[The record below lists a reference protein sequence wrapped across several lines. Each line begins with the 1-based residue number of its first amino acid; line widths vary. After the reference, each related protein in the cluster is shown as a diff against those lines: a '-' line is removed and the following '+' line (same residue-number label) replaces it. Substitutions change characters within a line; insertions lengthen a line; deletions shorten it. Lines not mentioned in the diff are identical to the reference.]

1 MDPRIYWV
9 GFNHIR
15 GIGAVRMQRLLQF
28 FGDLSIAWDAPLDAL
43 TAAGL
48 SEKLAL
54 QVIESRK
61 KIDPSQL
68 FSSIQN
74 KGIHI
79 LTSLDD
85 AYPRKLREI
94 DQPPPVLYTLGSLQ
108 PEDDWAVAIVG
119 TRRMTGYGKQVASEL
134 AAFLARHGVT
144 VVSGLA
150 RGIDAAA
157 HSSSIQS
164 GGRTLA
170 VLGCGVD
177 VVYPPENKMIYQQI
191 TQHGAVISDYCP
203 GTAPEGVNFPPRNRI
218 ISGLTSATVVIE
230 AAATSGAL
238 ITSTFAAEQGR
249 EVFAVP
255 GSIYAAQ
262 SKGTNDLIRQGA
274 RPLLDFEELLEILQY
289 KHVNQSQTARKL
301 LPVDDVEAQVLQVLG
316 DYPTHVDE
324 IHVKSGLSMAVVSS
338 TLTLLE
344 LKGMVYKSGPMNYSV
359 VRESL
364 SGYGSESTK

>member
-15 GIGAVRMQRLLQF
+15 GIGAVRLQRLLQF
-28 FGDLSIAWDAPLDAL
+28 FGDLSIAWNAPLDGL

-54 QVIESRK
+54 QVMESRRNM
-61 KIDPSQL
+61 DPEQL
-68 FSSIQN
+68 FSGIQE
-74 KGIHI
+74 KGITI
-79 LTSLDD
+79 LTLADD
-85 AYPRKLREI
+85 DYPKKLREI
-94 DQPPPVLYTLGSLQ
+94 DQPPPVLYTLGKTQ

-119 TRRMTGYGKQVASEL
+119 TRRMTGYGRQVASEL
-134 AAFLARHGVT
+134 AAFLGRHGVS
-144 VVSGLA
+144 VISGLA
-150 RGIDAAA
+150 RGVDAVAHAA
-157 HSSSIQS
+157 CVQA

-177 VVYPPENKMIYQQI
+177 VVYPPENRAIYQQVM
-191 TQHGAVISDYCP
+191 QHGALISDYAP

-218 ISGLTSATVVIE
+218 ISGLSSATVVIE

-238 ITSTFAAEQGR
+238 ITANFAAEQGR

-262 SKGTNDLIRQGA
+262 SKGTNSLIQQGA
-274 RPLLDFEELLEILQY
+274 RPLLDFDELLEILQY
-289 KHVNQSQTARKL
+289 RHIDQSKTVRRL
-301 LPVDDVEAQVLQVLG
+301 LPDNEIESQVLQVLG

-324 IHVKSGLSMAVVSS
+324 IHVKSGLPIAVVSS

-344 LKGMVYKSGPMNYSV
+344 LKGMVYKTGTMNYSI
-359 VRESL
+359 VRETL
-364 SGYGSESTK
+364 SDYGSESIT